1 MSHLQHC
8 YILGYKGVAN
18 TTITIFATHLHLLRE
33 GNLNKSMIGPL
44 LCILKLLRKL
54 KATLAI
60 KAEIKTLYMVLGY
73 WLSLWTCVVLHYL
86 KSLLKCWIMYES
98 ALLNCSPM
106 KILPDF
112 IQFSLKQGIKVCNP
126 FCNLIIWK
134 WKILYKTPPEL
145 TSIWISFEQQ
155 MQILILENVQAEWIV
170 ESNLH
175 YSMTFH
181 LHTSVL
187 EV

>member
-1 MSHLQHC
+1 MNMCGAPLFKVTAEMLN
-8 YILGYKGVAN
+8 YVRIRTLE
-18 TTITIFATHLHLLRE
+18 LLADE
-33 GNLNKSMIGPL
+33 N
-44 LCILKLLRKL
+44 
-54 KATLAI
+54 
-60 KAEIKTLYMVLGY
+60 
-73 WLSLWTCVVLHYL
+73 
-86 KSLLKCWIMYES
+86 S
-98 ALLNCSPM
+98 ARFYS
-106 KILPDF
+106 I
-112 IQFSLKQGIKVCNP
+112 QGIKVCNP